1 MNTRNPDDGS
11 VKITIPQLSRRSYT
25 EFEVRVCSDKNILYR
40 IDNSRMQ
47 LPFYLSYYKMTKW
60 LNAEEKMLKI
70 QINTIQKL
78 KAHIEKLEGKVNV
91 GN

>member
-1 MNTRNPDDGS
+1 MRTRNPDDGS

-60 LNAEEKMLKI
+60 LNAEENMLKR
-70 QINTIQKL
+70 QINVIQKL
-78 KAHIEKLEGKVNV
+78 KAHIKKLEEQKNG
-91 GN
+91 